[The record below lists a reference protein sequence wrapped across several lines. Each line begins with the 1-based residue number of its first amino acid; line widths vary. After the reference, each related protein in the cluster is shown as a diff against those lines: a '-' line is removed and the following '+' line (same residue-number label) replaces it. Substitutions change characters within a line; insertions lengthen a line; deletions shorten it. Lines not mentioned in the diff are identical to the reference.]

1 MRSTLFTAALA
12 LGLGFSAQAQVLF
25 QSSFENWAGTPL
37 LPTDWMGPKTNLS
50 PDSIF
55 QATGAN
61 AYAGTYAVELGRS
74 IDSVKRFSIL
84 TNTITI
90 TQGQA
95 YQMSYWAKGKGEL
108 EVGLYSGKTT
118 NGYNGY
124 IYAANKTISSTGWT
138 RYSQS
143 IIADTTNSTTANFFL
158 GVRYVNS
165 AKHLY
170 VDSVSIVAYTP
181 QTVSLHNIQYTTLAS
196 GASPYYGQIVHC
208 TGGVVTAVY
217 NGSGG
222 TQSGYYIQNTGSGNT
237 IWSGAQVYDYTN
249 IVAMGDSISF
259 TSLVDEYFGNTE
271 LQPAQVS
278 NFVKHTS
285 GNALPLPH
293 ILATDSLNETAG
305 NNAAAE
311 KYEGILV
318 STATLSTCQ
327 SYTANYGQ
335 GAIND
340 GSGATQVD
348 KQIFPYTFQVN
359 QKYKVTGVVATNYGW
374 NIEPRFIADI
384 DSVSAAGIENYSNT
398 LQAHVYPNPVSNEL
412 TIQLPVAAEKINAS
426 VIDMLGREVIVFAPA
441 SGTSLFLQNIDLPAG
456 IYLVKIIADTKQQL
470 VKITKN

>member
-1 MRSTLFTAALA
+1 M
-12 LGLGFSAQAQVLF
+12 
-25 QSSFENWAGTPL
+25 
-37 LPTDWMGPKTNLS
+37 
-50 PDSIF
+50 
-55 QATGAN
+55 
-61 AYAGTYAVELGRS
+61 
-74 IDSVKRFSIL
+74 
-84 TNTITI
+84 
-90 TQGQA
+90 
-95 YQMSYWAKGKGEL
+95 
-108 EVGLYSGKTT
+108 
-118 NGYNGY
+118 
-124 IYAANKTISSTGWT
+124 
-138 RYSQS
+138 
-143 IIADTTNSTTANFFL
+143 
-158 GVRYVNS
+158 
-165 AKHLY
+165 
-170 VDSVSIVAYTP
+170 
-181 QTVSLHNIQYTTLAS
+181 
-196 GASPYYGQIVHC
+196 
-208 TGGVVTAVY
+208 
-217 NGSGG
+217 
-222 TQSGYYIQNTGSGNT
+222 
-237 IWSGAQVYDYTN
+237 
-249 IVAMGDSISF
+249 
-259 TSLVDEYFGNTE
+259 
-271 LQPAQVS
+271 
-278 NFVKHTS
+278 
-285 GNALPLPH
+285 PLPH